1 MYHAGA
7 NGGQR
12 VNSVSASGSA
22 GCQSACVNNP
32 LCTGV
37 DFHTMTSTCYL
48 HGPWSGYHVHFMSG
62 VVHYDYKCRG
72 RGLHIHFVFSTLYIG
87 LYNSLYRP
95 TIDRPTTLQAL
106 IVNVKCLVVCWNCC
120 CKLSHQHLTFKQA
133 RAVWSCLNVCVRA
146 CVCVC
151 DKVHE
156 GANTLNTYHFKNVYC
171 GWQCADVLLSTR
183 YDLVTDNLN
192 WYLAQMYCQSIY
204 RAKLVMIANTAD
216 QLRLQAYLE
225 TFEGQLLRCLVFFT
239 NHAHATPSFRLIAL
253 YSYIRPKC
261 NGQQAR

>member
-72 RGLHIHFVFSTLYIG
+72 RGLHILVFSTLYIG

-95 TIDRPTTLQAL
+95 TIDRPTTVQAL

-133 RAVWSCLNVCVRA
+133 RAVWSCFNVCVRA

-156 GANTLNTYHFKNVYC
+156 DMKVQIRWIHITLKTCIVADNVQTYCCLLGTTWWRTTWTGTSLKCTVNPSTEPSLSWSPTGRISCDCRHILRHSKVRYC
-171 GWQCADVLLSTR
+171 AV
-183 YDLVTDNLN
+183 
-192 WYLAQMYCQSIY
+192 
-204 RAKLVMIANTAD
+204 
-216 QLRLQAYLE
+216 
-225 TFEGQLLRCLVFFT
+225 
-239 NHAHATPSFRLIAL
+239 
-253 YSYIRPKC
+253 
-261 NGQQAR
+261 